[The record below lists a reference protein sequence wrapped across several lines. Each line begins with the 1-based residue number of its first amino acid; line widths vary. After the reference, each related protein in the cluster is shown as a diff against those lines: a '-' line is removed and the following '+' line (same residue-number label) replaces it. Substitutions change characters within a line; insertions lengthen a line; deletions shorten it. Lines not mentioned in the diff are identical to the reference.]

1 MSGSNGTSS
10 EGAGSADRRVH
21 KVFVTRNTEYHLRKG
36 VCVAVKDRLSGEW
49 LRAHL
54 ALSQRIHGGLRF
66 TRSGG
71 IHANAG
77 MPSVGESLFF
87 HASGRDLV
95 TSPVLAVERP
105 EKKTVAQYPHEA
117 PPRAK

>member
-1 MSGSNGTSS
+1 MSGSKGTSVS
-10 EGAGSADRRVH
+10 AGSADRRIH
-21 KVFVTRNTEYHLRKG
+21 KVFVTRNTEYHLRRG

-66 TRSGG
+66 TRAGG
-71 IHANAG
+71 IHANTG
-77 MPSVGESLFF
+77 VPSIGESLFF

-95 TSPVLAVERP
+95 TSPVLSVERP
-105 EKKTVAQYPHEA
+105 EKDIVAQYPRESA
-117 PPRAK
+117 GRE

>member
-1 MSGSNGTSS
+1 MSGSKGTSGES
-10 EGAGSADRRVH
+10 KTDADRRVH

-54 ALSQRIHGGLRF
+54 ALSQKIHGGLRF
-66 TRSGG
+66 TRAGG

-77 MPSVGESLFF
+77 QPTVGESLFF

-95 TSPVLAVERP
+95 TSPVLSVERP
-105 EKKTVAQYPHEA
+105 ERQIVATYPRE
-117 PPRAK
+117 RS